1 MIFFHHTPVYHSF
14 FRVSDLLKPHFSQD
28 LYDLAAAI
36 CSERESEE
44 ADHAKW
50 VKPMAPFLNRKIAG
64 TWTIMDEQIDKFR
77 PAKWF
82 KCPKK

>member
-14 FRVSDLLKPHFSQD
+14 FGVFDLLKPHFSQD

-44 ADHAKW
+44 AD
-50 VKPMAPFLNRKIAG
+50 MQSMGQTDG
-64 TWTIMDEQIDKFR
+64 TFFE
-77 PAKWF
+77 P
-82 KCPKK
+82 